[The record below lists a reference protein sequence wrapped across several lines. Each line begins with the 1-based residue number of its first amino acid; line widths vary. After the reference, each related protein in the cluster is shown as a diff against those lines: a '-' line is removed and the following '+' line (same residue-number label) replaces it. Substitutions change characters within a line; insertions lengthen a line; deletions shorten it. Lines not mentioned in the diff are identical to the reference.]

1 MKLETKKLKETL
13 SLLNE
18 IIKDYKETSVIKKR
32 DWRTYEQQFANRLQT
47 CFKEL
52 RPLVQEAVNSLR
64 ILDAEKRGS
73 KSSLDLEQKVL
84 ILLLKHLFSKSN
96 RNMSHMLM
104 IFSWLTDISVS
115 YKTIERLYSDD
126 KVILALHNL
135 HILILQKKGIKS
147 SDCSGDGTG
156 YSLTIKE
163 HYATHAQKLKINK
176 KNNSIKKIKTL
187 RKKFIYSFALMDIKT
202 RLYVCFGMS
211 LKSEKDAFMQAM
223 EMAKEDGIEI
233 KSLRLDKY
241 YSCQYYVETL
251 ENIFKGVKFYLIP
264 KSNATIKGTWTWKKM
279 LYSFVENTKEYLK
292 EYYERNQSESGFS
305 EDKKRVGWKMGQ
317 KKPIR
322 IFTANTLTYVWHN
335 LYWLG

>member
-1 MKLETKKLKETL
+1 MKLETPKLKETL
-13 SLLNE
+13 ALLE
-18 IIKDYKETSVIKKR
+18 KITEEYKESSIDKKR
-32 DWRTYEQQFANRLQT
+32 DWRTYEQQFANRLKK
-47 CFKEL
+47 CFNEL
-52 RPLVQEAVNSLR
+52 RPLVQQAVNSLK
-64 ILDAEKRGS
+64 ILEEEKRGS

-84 ILLLKHLFSKSN
+84 ILLLKHLFNKSN
-96 RNMSHMLM
+96 RNMSHMLI
-104 IFSWLTDISVS
+104 IFSWLTEISVS

-135 HILILQKKGIKS
+135 HILILQKKGIEK

-163 HYATHAQKLKINK
+163 HYATHAQKLKDNK
-176 KNNSIKKIKTL
+176 KNKATQKTKIL
-187 RKKFIYSFALMDIKT
+187 RKKFVYSFALMDIKT
-202 RLYVCFGMS
+202 RMYVCYGMS
-211 LKSEKDAFMQAM
+211 LKSEKKAFLEAL
-223 EMAKEDGIEI
+223 EMAREDKIEI

-241 YSCQYYVETL
+241 YSGQSYVETL
-251 ENIFKGVKFYLIP
+251 ENCFDNIKFYLIP
-264 KSNATIKGTWTWKKM
+264 KSNATIKGPWSWKRM

-292 EYYERNQSESGFS
+292 EYYKRNQSESGFS
-305 EDKKRVGWKMGQ
+305 EDKKRIGWKLGQ